1 MMKNRYLLILFT
13 SSILINGCSIDQ
25 DNTLSNSENI
35 EYLDVIKSNVS
46 IPVDTFDFENY
57 IVIEGDIMIPK
68 EKLFSKNQSKQFSWK
83 NDSLVSKENINN
95 ITIYVDNSIPSSGTD
110 NWRIAVQEAA
120 NLWNSLEY
128 QGTSSQINISYSNS
142 TNSDIIVRSDY
153 GQLQNGTIAMGSVP
167 IGCNVG
173 STIIIN
179 LDFYNNYNVPHSK
192 KVYNMVHEIGHN
204 IGFGHTNSPN
214 TWYLQKI
221 VGTPDTDS
229 NSVMNGGTALNS
241 WDGFSIYDE
250 KATLWLYDNIA
261 IKYPKEGDELVSG
274 SGDWSTSWTPHYFC
288 QEDYVNIKVYFDQ
301 FGSGNEV
308 LRINEN
314 VKNDGSWYY
323 PSGKFG
329 GGNNDND
336 GNFRLRISSIDNPN
350 NFFEVNF
357 NMFVD

>member
-153 GQLQNGTIAMGSVP
+153 GQLQNGTIAMVYASLKTELFRSV
-167 IGCNVG
+167 
-173 STIIIN
+173 IILNFKQYETKQI
-179 LDFYNNYNVPHSK
+179 
-192 KVYNMVHEIGHN
+192 
-204 IGFGHTNSPN
+204 HT
-214 TWYLQKI
+214 Y
-221 VGTPDTDS
+221 TD
-229 NSVMNGGTALNS
+229 
-241 WDGFSIYDE
+241 
-250 KATLWLYDNIA
+250 
-261 IKYPKEGDELVSG
+261 
-274 SGDWSTSWTPHYFC
+274 C
-288 QEDYVNIKVYFDQ
+288 
-301 FGSGNEV
+301 
-308 LRINEN
+308 
-314 VKNDGSWYY
+314 KNFKGV
-323 PSGKFG
+323 
-329 GGNNDND
+329 
-336 GNFRLRISSIDNPN
+336 RQR
-350 NFFEVNF
+350 
-357 NMFVD
+357 

>member
-1 MMKNRYLLILFT
+1 MKNYYLLILFT
-13 SSILINGCSIDQ
+13 TSILIQGCSTDQ

-35 EYLDVIKSNVS
+35 KYLDVIKSNTP
-46 IPVDTFDFENY
+46 IPIDTFDFESY

-68 EKLFSKNQSKQFSWK
+68 EKFSKNQSKQFSWK
-83 NDSLVSKENINN
+83 NDSLVSKENIKN
-95 ITIYVDNSIPSSGTD
+95 ITIYVDNSIPSSGAD

-120 NLWNSLEY
+120 NLWNSLKY
-128 QGTSSQINISYSNS
+128 QGTSSQIDITYSNS
-142 TNSDIIVRSDY
+142 PNSDIIVRSDY

-167 IGCNVG
+167 FGCNVG
-173 STIIIN
+173 STIILN

-214 TWYLQKI
+214 AWYLQKI

-241 WDGFSIYDE
+241 WNDFSIYDE
-250 KATLWLYDNIA
+250 KATLWLYDDIA

-274 SGDWSTSWTPHYFC
+274 SGDWSTSWIPHYFC

-301 FGSGNEV
+301 FSSGNEV

-314 VKNDGSWYY
+314 VKNDGIWNY
-323 PSGKFG
+323 PSGK
-329 GGNNDND
+329 
-336 GNFRLRISSIDNPN
+336 IDNPN